1 MHTHNDK
8 PVSGQF
14 TAHYAGNIRKMKVS
28 AHMHQPARYQLPI
41 GEQLIDMNTLLGREI
56 SLSYAGDIHC
66 VHCGNKT
73 KSSFNQGYCY
83 RCMTTLAQCDT
94 CIMRPELCH
103 YDQGTCREPAWG
115 EANCMQDHFV
125 YLANT
130 GTIKVGITRHVSDG
144 ISSRWLDQGATQ
156 ALAIMRVQ
164 SRLISGLV
172 ESALK
177 SHIADKTNWRTMLTS
192 HPQEAD
198 LVSLQA
204 SLLTKID
211 EELSAITDE
220 YGFAAINILSN
231 QAVNIHY
238 PVTAYPKKVKSI
250 NLDKEGGFSGEL
262 QGIKGQY
269 LLLDGDRVI
278 NLRKYAGYALRI
290 SHT

>member
-1 MHTHNDK
+1 MHTPNDNAS
-8 PVSGQF
+8 SGLS
-14 TAHYAGNIRKMKVS
+14 AASYSGNIRKMKVS
-28 AHMHQPARYQLPI
+28 AQAQQPARYHLPI
-41 GEQLIDMNTLLGREI
+41 GEQLVDMNTLLGREI
-56 SLSYAGDIHC
+56 SVNFTGTIHC

-83 RCMTTLAQCDT
+83 RCMMTLAQCDN

-103 YDQGTCREPAWG
+103 YDKGTCREPQWG

-130 GTIKVGITRHVSDG
+130 GTIKVGITRHVSEG

-177 SHIADKTNWRTMLTS
+177 SHIADKTNWRTMLTT

-198 LVSLQA
+198 LVGLQA

-231 QAVNIHY
+231 QAVNIAY
-238 PVTAYPKKVKSI
+238 PVKSYPKKVKSI
-250 NLDKEGGFSGEL
+250 NLEKEGGFSGEL

-278 NLRKYAGYALRI
+278 NLRKYSGYHLELA
-290 SHT
+290 HP